1 MTNEMV
7 LNEEEKARFGWQIML
22 QDFGEEA
29 QKKLKG
35 ASALVSRVGGLG
47 SPVALYLAMA
57 GIGKL
62 IIAHGGVPEI
72 GHMNR
77 WIMTPY
83 DTVGKVSPVDSVIE
97 HIQRINP
104 TIELVGVRDS
114 VHEGNAA
121 ELVSQADVVLDCPP
135 YFEER
140 HLLNRE
146 SIRQNKPMVES
157 AVCGAEGYVTV
168 IAGGETPC
176 LSCLGFRR
184 SDWELPFPVIGAIP
198 GVIGSLAAMEAIKV
212 ITGYGQ
218 PLKNKLLMYNGQD
231 ATFQTIKLK
240 KKAQCDVCQKL
251 TV

>member
-1 MTNEMV
+1 MNDMLLTNE
-7 LNEEEKARFGWQIML
+7 EKSRFGWQIML

-57 GIGKL
+57 GIGKI
-62 IIAHGGVPEI
+62 IIAHGGVPEM

-77 WIMTPY
+77 WIMAPY
-83 DTVGKVSPVDSVIE
+83 DTVGKVSPVDSVME
-97 HIQRINP
+97 HIRKINP
-104 TIELVGVRDS
+104 TIELVGIKES
-114 VHEGNAA
+114 IHEGNAA
-121 ELVSQADVVLDCPP
+121 DLVSQADIVLDCPP

-157 AVCGAEGYVTV
+157 AVYGVEGYVTV
-168 IAGGETPC
+168 IASGETPC
-176 LSCLGFRR
+176 LSCLGFHRN
-184 SDWELPFPVIGAIP
+184 DWDLPFPVIGAIP

-212 ITGYGQ
+212 ITGYGR
-218 PLKNKLLMYNGQD
+218 PLTNRLLMYNGQD

-240 KKAQCDVCQKL
+240 KKSKCTVCQQI
-251 TV
+251 TA